1 MSPSPLRHSL
11 FFSAALTLGLAGP
24 SAAADQMNLR
34 FGPFEQTVN
43 VSDVEIF
50 AKTGTIPE
58 ALQIY
63 APVLTPEVRKG
74 LSSKVAIDP
83 KLGSRV
89 IDDLLKSPSGKQL
102 LETMKLA
109 LPGLTPEQLQ
119 VGLSLAAKQANG
131 LDAISVIKAIPQK
144 TVTVDISQAMAIA
157 SKLNW
162 GYWKTQAMGTL
173 LQSSLAA
180 EETTPPFSA
189 PFDATAVGKETVQQQ
204 TLSLTDTKRQ
214 RTIPVDLYW
223 SQNSKSPLV
232 VIAPGYE
239 ANKEFLAYLAKHL
252 ASHGFTVAALEHP
265 PLARNG
271 KINLEQLL
279 PATEMVERPQDVS
292 FLLDELAEINRSG
305 DLTGKLN
312 TQQVMVIGHSLGGY
326 TALALAG
333 GELNLDELRQFC
345 SSGSV
350 LDRVPADWLQCAA
363 TKLPEKTLNLRDRR
377 VVQVMALNPAI
388 GHIFGKSGLAKV
400 DTPALIL
407 SSTEDALTPALSQ
420 QFQPFTQLPA
430 PKYLLTAIGSTHL
443 SVSDPTY
450 FSGGTVQ
457 STLVKERR
465 GPEVASLR
473 KALQG
478 ISLAFVEQLTPAAK
492 TYAPFLTPGY
502 AQSLSTP
509 SLPLRLNQELP
520 TSLTRLLKLTAMI

>member
-1 MSPSPLRHSL
+1 MLTLRHSL
-11 FFSAALTLGLAGP
+11 FLGAALTLGLVRP
-24 SAAADQMNLR
+24 SAAAEQMNLR

-43 VSDVEIF
+43 VSDVESF
-50 AKTGTIPE
+50 AKTGKIPE
-58 ALQIY
+58 PLQIY

-74 LSSKVAIDP
+74 LSSKIAIDP

-89 IDDLLKSPSGKQL
+89 IDDMLKSPAGKQL

-173 LQSSLAA
+173 LQSSLAS
-180 EETTPPFSA
+180 EDTTPFSA
-189 PFDATAVGKETVQQQ
+189 PFDATAAGTETVQQQ
-204 TLSLTDTKRQ
+204 TLTLTDTKRQ

-223 SQNSKSPLV
+223 SENTKSPLV

-265 PLARNG
+265 PQARGG

-279 PATEMVERPQDVS
+279 PAAELVERPKDVS
-292 FLLDELAEINRSG
+292 FLLDELTEMNRSG

-312 TQQVMVIGHSLGGY
+312 TQKVMVIGHSLGGY

-333 GELNLDELRQFC
+333 GVLNLDELRQFC
-345 SSGSV
+345 NSGSV

-363 TKLPEKTLNLRDRR
+363 TKLPDKTINLRDRR
-377 VVQVMALNPAI
+377 VAQVMALNPAI
-388 GHIFGKSGLAKV
+388 GHIFGKSGLGKV
-400 DTPALIL
+400 ETPALIL
-407 SSTEDALTPALSQ
+407 SSTEDSLTPALSQ

-450 FSGGTVQ
+450 FTGSGVQ
-457 STLVKERR
+457 STLVNERR
-465 GPEVASLR
+465 GAEVAPLR

-492 TYAPFLTPGY
+492 TYAPFLTSAY